1 MARASRA
8 ININDGRLVMRTEAT
23 DALHGLYRPIP
34 DDVAEA
40 IVAGGVKAM
49 DVVNAIMKKDR
60 FDPNWSWKKF
70 QEEQKALN
78 MRQTDVELGDD
89 DSAPEKKVLPDD
101 NPDDMVS
108 LAELG
113 ATSKAKKAATVKK
126 EEKKEEVAA
135 AKPSVQQTIQF

>member
-40 IVAGGVKAM
+40 IVSGGVKAM

-89 DSAPEKKVLPDD
+89 DSGAEAKKVLPDD

-113 ATSKAKKAATVKK
+113 ATSKAKKAVKEK
-126 EEKKEEVAA
+126 EEKVSA

>member
-40 IVAGGVKAM
+40 IVSGGVKAM

-89 DSAPEKKVLPDD
+89 DSGAEAKKVLPDD

-113 ATSKAKKAATVKK
+113 ATSKAKKAVKEK
-126 EEKKEEVAA
+126 EEKVVA

>member
-40 IVAGGVKAM
+40 IVSGGVKAM

-89 DSAPEKKVLPDD
+89 DSGAEAKKVLPDD

-113 ATSKAKKAATVKK
+113 ATSKAKKAVKEK
-126 EEKKEEVAA
+126 EEKVST

>member
-40 IVAGGVKAM
+40 IVSGGVKAM

-78 MRQTDVELGDD
+78 MRQADVELGDD
-89 DSAPEKKVLPDD
+89 DSGAEAKKVLPDD

-113 ATSKAKKAATVKK
+113 ATSKAKKAVKEK
-126 EEKKEEVAA
+126 EEKVST

>member
-1 MARASRA
+1 MARVSRA
-8 ININDGRLVMRTEAT
+8 ININDGRLVVRTEAT

-40 IVAGGVKAM
+40 IVSGGVKAM

-89 DSAPEKKVLPDD
+89 DSAPEAKKVLPDD

-113 ATSKAKKAATVKK
+113 ATSKAKKAVK
-126 EEKKEEVAA
+126 EEKEKVSA

>member
-1 MARASRA
+1 MARVSRA

-40 IVAGGVKAM
+40 IVSGGVKAM

-89 DSAPEKKVLPDD
+89 DSALEAKKVLPDD

-113 ATSKAKKAATVKK
+113 ATSKAKKAVKEK
-126 EEKKEEVAA
+126 EEKVST

>member
-40 IVAGGVKAM
+40 IVSGGVKAM

-78 MRQTDVELGDD
+78 MRQTDVDLGDD
-89 DSAPEKKVLPDD
+89 DSGVEAKKVLPDD

-113 ATSKAKKAATVKK
+113 ATSKAKKAVKEK
-126 EEKKEEVAA
+126 EEKVVA

>member
-8 ININDGRLVMRTEAT
+8 ININDGRLVVRTEAT

-40 IVAGGVKAM
+40 IVSGGVKAM

-89 DSAPEKKVLPDD
+89 DSAPEAKKVLPDD

-113 ATSKAKKAATVKK
+113 ATSKAKKAVKEK
-126 EEKKEEVAA
+126 EEKVST